1 MGVMTEDSFDH
12 LSLDDLYTLM
22 LKTIDEYLVM
32 HRHPGITDG
41 IVDKRTELALIQKV
55 IYKKK
60 NKPA

>member
-1 MGVMTEDSFDH
+1 MTEDSLNN

-32 HRHPGITDG
+32 HKYPWLEDG
-41 IVDKRTELALIQKV
+41 IEEKRINLALIQKV

-60 NKPA
+60 GEPA